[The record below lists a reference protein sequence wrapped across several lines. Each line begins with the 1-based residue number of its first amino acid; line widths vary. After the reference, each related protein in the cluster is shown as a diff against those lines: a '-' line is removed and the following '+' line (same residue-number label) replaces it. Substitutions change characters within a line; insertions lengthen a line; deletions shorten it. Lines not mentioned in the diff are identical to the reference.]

1 MILTGAQIGAPRV
14 HELSSLGRARQIAA
28 VLARHHVWRLIELMA
43 LEHVGP
49 VHEQPA
55 GGQASKAIA
64 PEDLRQ
70 ALEELGPTF
79 MKLGQVLST
88 RADVLSPEF
97 QAELARL
104 QDRAPVV
111 PIETVLATLEAE
123 LGQSVER
130 SFGSFDSTPLAIGS
144 IGQAHGATLV
154 DGTRV
159 VVKVRRPGAV
169 EQIDED
175 LKLLHRLAAIAN
187 GRLGSLNRWNLVGMV
202 REFDASLRAEVDYLH
217 EGRNAERFAQNFKQS
232 PHVHIPRIFWDLT
245 TTRVL
250 TMERIAGTRITDAAA
265 LGAAGIDPD
274 QVAHNAA
281 NIVLKMVLEDGFFH
295 ADLHPGNLF
304 IETGTRIGLIDFG
317 MAGVIDEHAKA
328 GLRQLVMAMAQKDPD
343 AMVDGL
349 VALGMSD
356 PKSDRAALKQDLD
369 ALVTEYYSQPIGET
383 NLATI
388 FDDVFRVLR
397 AHRLVMPTTLSMLA
411 KTMVTAEGM
420 VAQLDPSFR
429 MIDATEPY
437 VKRMVI
443 EQNLPGVWT
452 KQFGRA
458 APDVLWLATESPP
471 ILRRAVTS
479 LEKGEFALAVEPK
492 GLEPFVRRIEYAANR
507 IVLGMILAA
516 LVVAVGFV
524 VSAYRTGA
532 AGGLTGAFLDG
543 ALGAGAVVVARLLW
557 LATRKPPS

>member
-1 MILTGAQIGAPRV
+1 VSAP
-14 HELSSLGRARQIAA
+14 
-28 VLARHHVWRLIELMA
+28 
-43 LEHVGP
+43 
-49 VHEQPA
+49 
-55 GGQASKAIA
+55 AI
-64 PEDLRQ
+64 
-70 ALEELGPTF
+70 
-79 MKLGQVLST
+79 
-88 RADVLSPEF
+88 
-97 QAELARL
+97 
-104 QDRAPVV
+104 
-111 PIETVLATLEAE
+111 
-123 LGQSVER
+123 
-130 SFGSFDSTPLAIGS
+130 
-144 IGQAHGATLV
+144 
-154 DGTRV
+154 
-159 VVKVRRPGAV
+159 
-169 EQIDED
+169 
-175 LKLLHRLAAIAN
+175 
-187 GRLGSLNRWNLVGMV
+187 
-202 REFDASLRAEVDYLH
+202 
-217 EGRNAERFAQNFKQS
+217 KQS

-265 LGAAGIDPD
+265 LGAAGIDAD

-304 IETGTRIGLIDFG
+304 IETDTRIGLIDFR

-349 VALGMSD
+349 VALGMAD
-356 PKSDRAALKQDLD
+356 PKSDRTALKQDLD

-383 NLATI
+383 KLATI

-397 AHRLVMPTTLSMLA
+397 AHRLVMPATLSMLA

-443 EQNLPGVWT
+443 EENLPWVWT
-452 KQFGRA
+452 KRFGRA
-458 APDVLWLATESPP
+458 VPDVAWLATESPR

-492 GLEPFVRRIEYAANR
+492 GLEPFVRRIENAANR

-524 VSAYRTGA
+524 VSAYRPGA
-532 AGGLTGAFLDG
+532 TGGLIGTFL
-543 ALGAGAVVVARLLW
+543 ASAIGAGAVVVARLRW